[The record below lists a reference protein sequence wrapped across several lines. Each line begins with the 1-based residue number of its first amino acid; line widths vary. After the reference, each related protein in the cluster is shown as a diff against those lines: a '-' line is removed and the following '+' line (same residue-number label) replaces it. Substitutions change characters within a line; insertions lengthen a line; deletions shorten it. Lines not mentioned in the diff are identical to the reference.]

1 MNIAQ
6 AKEQIEYAM
15 KAYFTKNEFGDYK
28 IPVEKQR
35 PVFLMGPPG
44 IGKTAIMEQIA
55 SELGVGLVSYSMT
68 HHTRQS
74 ALGLPY
80 ITDQEFEGAHY
91 QLYQY
96 TMSEIIGAIYQLM
109 KETGIREGIL
119 FLDEINCV
127 SETLA
132 PCMLQFLQYKV
143 FGQHRIPKGWIVVT
157 AGNPPEYNKS
167 VRDFDIVTWDRL
179 KRIDVEADYETW
191 KQYAAQKQIHPAI
204 LTYLAAR
211 KKDFY
216 LVESTVDGRH
226 FVTARGWEDL
236 SEMMKLYEENGIS
249 ADELLIGQ
257 YIQHEKIAKDFSI
270 YYDLFRKYQSDYQID
285 SILNGTSGEDIL
297 FRAKH
302 APMDERLS
310 FLGLLFDAITSVLK
324 EVCQMEDALDGLMQV
339 LKEIRK
345 EILEKPGITEQLE
358 QKISEKMEALERGRK
373 ASTLSREKQICLQG
387 VITALQNNKMQLMME
402 HSMDD
407 ESGYAMMKRA
417 FEKSVSELKE
427 KAQKAGE
434 KLEHAFTFCE
444 EAFGEGDEILIFVT
458 ELTANYDTARHIGH
472 YGCEKYDLHN
482 KELQFAQRQIELEK
496 KVKEL
501 DWTL

>member
-1 MNIAQ
+1 
-6 AKEQIEYAM
+6 
-15 KAYFTKNEFGDYK
+15 
-28 IPVEKQR
+28 
-35 PVFLMGPPG
+35 
-44 IGKTAIMEQIA
+44 
-55 SELGVGLVSYSMT
+55 
-68 HHTRQS
+68 
-74 ALGLPY
+74 
-80 ITDQEFEGAHY
+80 
-91 QLYQY
+91 
-96 TMSEIIGAIYQLM
+96 
-109 KETGIREGIL
+109 
-119 FLDEINCV
+119 
-127 SETLA
+127 
-132 PCMLQFLQYKV
+132 
-143 FGQHRIPKGWIVVT
+143 
-157 AGNPPEYNKS
+157 
-167 VRDFDIVTWDRL
+167 
-179 KRIDVEADYETW
+179 
-191 KQYAAQKQIHPAI
+191 
-204 LTYLAAR
+204 
-211 KKDFY
+211 
-216 LVESTVDGRH
+216 
-226 FVTARGWEDL
+226 
-236 SEMMKLYEENGIS
+236 
-249 ADELLIGQ
+249 LLIGQ

-458 ELTANYDTARHIGH
+458 ELTANYDTARYIGH

>member
-1 MNIAQ
+1 M
-6 AKEQIEYAM
+6 
-15 KAYFTKNEFGDYK
+15 
-28 IPVEKQR
+28 
-35 PVFLMGPPG
+35 
-44 IGKTAIMEQIA
+44 
-55 SELGVGLVSYSMT
+55 
-68 HHTRQS
+68 
-74 ALGLPY
+74 
-80 ITDQEFEGAHY
+80 
-91 QLYQY
+91 
-96 TMSEIIGAIYQLM
+96 
-109 KETGIREGIL
+109 
-119 FLDEINCV
+119 
-127 SETLA
+127 
-132 PCMLQFLQYKV
+132 
-143 FGQHRIPKGWIVVT
+143 
-157 AGNPPEYNKS
+157 
-167 VRDFDIVTWDRL
+167 
-179 KRIDVEADYETW
+179 EADYETW

-345 EILEKPGITEQLE
+345 EILEKPGITEQLGTKKFRRKWKHVE
-358 QKISEKMEALERGRK
+358 GGRK
-373 ASTLSREKQICLQG
+373 ASTTSREKQICLQG

-407 ESGYAMMKRA
+407 ESGYAMMKRD
-417 FEKSVSELKE
+417 F
-427 KAQKAGE
+427 
-434 KLEHAFTFCE
+434 
-444 EAFGEGDEILIFVT
+444 
-458 ELTANYDTARHIGH
+458 
-472 YGCEKYDLHN
+472 
-482 KELQFAQRQIELEK
+482 
-496 KVKEL
+496 
-501 DWTL
+501 